1 MKPRSGP
8 PADCAPHE
16 SNRRRAGETKRP
28 SCERGDAH
36 VKRTLANW
44 IAALFEPTDFKRG
57 KQAA

>member
-16 SNRRRAGETKRP
+16 PDRRPAREKKRP
-28 SCERGDAH
+28 SRERGDAQ
-36 VKRTLANW
+36 VKRTFVDR
-44 IAALFEPTDFKRG
+44 IAAMFEPTDFKRG